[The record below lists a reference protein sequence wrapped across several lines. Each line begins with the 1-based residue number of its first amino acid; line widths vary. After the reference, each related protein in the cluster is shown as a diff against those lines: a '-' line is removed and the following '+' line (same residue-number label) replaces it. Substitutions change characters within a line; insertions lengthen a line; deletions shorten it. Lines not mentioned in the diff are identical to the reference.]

1 MTIKE
6 VLSQLESLR
15 ENSADFARAEDADPI
30 RQQDIDALDE
40 TAKVL
45 AALCAAGADTMQ
57 DAEAMARDYP
67 ALLRK
72 CRARRIFHCPQCGYR
87 HVPDHGYCK
96 WCGAYIGKVWDTFML
111 EVKRGAAE

>member
-1 MTIKE
+1 MKITD

-15 ENSADFARAEDADPI
+15 DNSADFARAEDADPI
-30 RQQDIDALDE
+30 WQQDIDALDE
-40 TAKVL
+40 TSRVL
-45 AALCAAGADTMQ
+45 AALRAAGADTMQ

-72 CRARRIFHCPQCGYR
+72 CRARRIFQCPQCGYR
-87 HVPDHGYCK
+87 ATPDHGYCT
-96 WCGAYIGKVWDTFML
+96 WCRAYIGNVWDAFMS

>member
-1 MTIKE
+1 MTIKD
-6 VLSQLESLR
+6 VLWQLESLR
-15 ENSADFARAEDADPI
+15 ANSADFARAEDADPI
-30 RQQDIDALDE
+30 WQQDIDALDE
-40 TAKVL
+40 TAGVL

-87 HVPDHGYCK
+87 HAPDHGYCK
-96 WCGAYIGKVWDTFML
+96 WCGAYIGKVWDTFMS